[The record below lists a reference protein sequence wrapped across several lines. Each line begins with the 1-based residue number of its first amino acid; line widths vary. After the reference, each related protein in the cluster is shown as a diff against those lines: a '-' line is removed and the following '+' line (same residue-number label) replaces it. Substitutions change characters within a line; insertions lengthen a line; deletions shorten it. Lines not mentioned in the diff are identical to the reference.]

1 MNFFER
7 TASEAVSIVEHLRSA
22 LENGTRVRI
31 AGAQRWM
38 DAGRPVVA
46 DDEIALAEHT
56 GILEYV
62 PGDLTMTVRAG
73 TSLREIAATAA
84 EHNQWLPL
92 DPFGSDDGTI
102 GATVATASGG
112 PLAHAFGTPRDQV
125 IGAGFVSGRGDYVRA
140 GGRVVKNVAGFDLT
154 RLVTGSWGTLG
165 AITDVSLRLR
175 AVPAVDLTLGL
186 VISDT
191 AVRFRQALDSVSG
204 AHVAPL
210 ALELVNA
217 RIATALSA
225 GADTMLLIRLAGNRA
240 AVAAQRDVFAGFGE
254 IRNLDMKIWKKL
266 REIEPAGSAVVRY
279 SGKLSEVGGLW
290 RRGGGPHAAAA
301 GGQPPRAPARA
312 LIHATIG
319 RGIVRCIIPSSSDSV
334 AFARILRELP
344 PADESIAC
352 VFERLPPALWIE
364 LAPSTMNDPLHRRV
378 KEAFDPA
385 MLLNPGILGELPT

>member
-7 TASEAVSIVEHLRSA
+7 TASEAVPIVDHLRSA

-31 AGAQRWM
+31 AGAQGWM

-46 DDEIALAEHT
+46 DDEIALAQHT
-56 GILEYV
+56 GVLEYV
-62 PGDLTMTVRAG
+62 PGDLTVTVRAG

-125 IGAGFVSGRGDYVRA
+125 IGVGFVSGRGDYVRP

-154 RLVTGSWGTLG
+154 RLVTGSWGTIG

-175 AVPAVDLTLGL
+175 AVPTVDLTLGL

-191 AVRFRQALDSVSG
+191 AVRFRQALDSVSS
-204 AHVAPL
+204 AHVAPI

-217 RIATALSA
+217 RIATALAA

-290 RRGGGPHAAAA
+290 RRLER
-301 GGQPPRAPARA
+301 QLEPARA

-319 RGIVRCIIPSSSDSV
+319 RGIVRCIIPSNSDSV
-334 AFARILRELP
+334 ALAGILRELP
-344 PADESIAC
+344 PADESIAR
-352 VFERLPPALWIE
+352 VFERLPAALWTE
-364 LAPSTMNDPLHRRV
+364 LAPSMMNDPLHRRV